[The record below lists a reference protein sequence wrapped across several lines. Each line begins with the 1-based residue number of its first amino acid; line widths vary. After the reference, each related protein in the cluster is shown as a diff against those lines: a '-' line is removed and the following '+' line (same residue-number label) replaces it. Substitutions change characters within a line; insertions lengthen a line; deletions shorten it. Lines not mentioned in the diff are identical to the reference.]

1 MRAAFLAVSLVASL
15 PASAAQAVVLDVTFT
30 QTSDNTKFNAPF
42 GASSSLKGSHAF
54 FAPSTLS
61 PSNYVSPVDYR
72 DGTFHVV
79 IDVLAKPTATKMLT
93 AACFL
98 QGNYTCLGY
107 ANLTTPGR
115 VHFSQAVP
123 SFYQFSSVDWTKR
136 FDSISIIQRDSNEKK
151 LDLGEGFIGEPSY
164 AAYYPLTM
172 RVQIIA
178 VEKGGTFVMPVDPPD
193 AGLDAGSPRLDAGP
207 ADASVA
213 DAAVADA
220 GGRDAGPRDA
230 GVPGATDA
238 AVEWPDAAVTLDAGL
253 PETPPGPTG
262 EVQPAA
268 DAAAVSPRPAMP
280 GTSAPAPTGVSGFA
294 EAEGGCASGPG
305 AAAVVLACLVLS
317 AARRASRRGRALGP

>member
-1 MRAAFLAVSLVASL
+1 MRSTFAAVLAGLVLCAAS
-15 PASAAQAVVLDVTFT
+15 ARAAQAVVLDVTFT

-54 FAPSTLS
+54 FAPSPRS
-61 PSNYVSPVDYR
+61 PSNFVSPVDYR

-107 ANLTTPGR
+107 ATLTTPGR

-164 AAYYPLTM
+164 AAYYPLTL

-178 VEKGGTFVMPVDPPD
+178 VEKGGTFVMPVDIPD
-193 AGLDAGSPRLDAGP
+193 AGLDAGAPARDGGLDA
-207 ADASVA
+207 
-213 DAAVADA
+213 
-220 GGRDAGPRDA
+220 GRDAGPEDA
-230 GVPGATDA
+230 GRHDA
-238 AVEWPDAAVTLDAGL
+238 GLAHDAGSPDAGPSDAGL
-253 PETPPGPTG
+253 PAPTPDASTPL
-262 EVQPAA
+262 EPATPASPSA
-268 DAAAVSPRPAMP
+268 DAGAPREPSPAGPAV
-280 GTSAPAPTGVSGFA
+280 APPMT
-294 EAEGGCASGPG
+294 EAEGGCEAGLGTAPVAMG
-305 AAAVVLACLVLS
+305 LLAVLWLMGG
-317 AARRASRRGRALGP
+317 RRPRH